1 MQEKQFYVFLQST
14 EKNLS
19 TYMLYESEINSDF
32 GFRAQ
37 ECCDILSLDIGQ
49 SILFNISGKEL
60 IVTRIF
66 DIKHLKN

>member
-19 TYMLYESEINSDF
+19 TCMLYESEINSYF

-49 SILFNISGKEL
+49 SILLNDDTI
-60 IVTRIF
+60 ITRVF
-66 DIKHLKN
+66 DSCGSKSA

>member
-1 MQEKQFYVFLQST
+1 
-14 EKNLS
+14 
-19 TYMLYESEINSDF
+19 MLYEFEINSDF

-66 DIKHLKN
+66 DIKHNN